1 MGKMTQS
8 GYEKLKTEL
17 GRLER
22 EERPVIAKI
31 LKEAI
36 AQGDLSENFAYHDG
50 KRRQT
55 ELEDRISALK
65 EELKNAQIETKKESG
80 MVGLGSVV
88 TVVTAEGSER
98 EYTITGKEEA
108 DPINGKISYDSP
120 LGSVFMDRVAGDT
133 VTANTP
139 AGPKTYTI
147 KKIA

>member
-1 MGKMTQS
+1 MTQS

-17 GRLER
+17 ERLER

-50 KRRQT
+50 KRRQG
-55 ELEDRISALK
+55 EMEDRISALK
-65 EELKNAQIETKKESG
+65 NELKHAQVEEKKG
-80 MVGLGSVV
+80 GDTVGISSTV
-88 TVVTAEGSER
+88 TVTTEDGSQR

-108 DPINGKISYDSP
+108 DPASGKISYDSP
-120 LGSVFMDRVAGDT
+120 LGSAFMDRAVGDT

-139 AGPKTYTI
+139 MGPKTYTI

>member
-1 MGKMTQS
+1 MGKMTKS

-17 GRLER
+17 ERLER

-36 AQGDLSENFAYHDG
+36 SQGDLSENFAYHDG

-65 EELKNAQIETKKESG
+65 EELKHAQIETKKESG

-88 TVVTAEGSER
+88 TVATQDGSER
-98 EYTITGKEEA
+98 EFTITGKEEA
-108 DPINGKISYDSP
+108 DPGSGKISYDSP
-120 LGSVFMDRVAGDT
+120 LGSAFMDREVGA
-133 VTANTP
+133 VTTAITP